1 MFNSIQKTNTF
12 GTCTGSQNQRVT
24 AVQKSAKLD
33 ELPLF
38 DFEVVANATN
48 SFHLANT
55 LGKGG
60 FGPVYKVIFF

>member
-1 MFNSIQKTNTF
+1 L
-12 GTCTGSQNQRVT
+12 T
-24 AVQKSAKLD
+24 AVQKPAKLD

-38 DFEVVANATN
+38 EFEVVANATN

-60 FGPVYKVIFF
+60 FGPVYKVIF